1 MVSKASGYSI
11 LVVDDE
17 DIMRNGLCEP
27 LAAAGYDV
35 AGVASAEAALKYLE
49 GKNAQI
55 VITDLRL
62 PGMSGMQLL
71 TRVLEKR
78 PQTAVLVMTAYG
90 SVETAVD
97 AMKKGAF
104 DYITKPFSFDEV
116 QVLIEKM
123 SEKLDLMME
132 NEKLRTELKGRYRLS
147 NIVGKSS
154 KMQAM
159 YELVEK
165 VASSSATVIIY
176 GESGT
181 GKELTASAIHY
192 SGSRAGKPYIKL
204 NCAALPES
212 LLESELFGY
221 EKGAFTGALT
231 KKAGKF
237 ESAEGGTIFLD
248 EIGDIVPE
256 IQVKLLR
263 VLQEKEFM
271 RVGGVTPIKV
281 DVRIICATNANLV
294 EKVRAGKFREDLY
307 YRLNVI
313 PIYIPALRERKE
325 DIPLLVSHFIAKF
338 NAENDKKF
346 KKASDEVLK
355 LFFNYDWP
363 GNIRQLEN
371 TIERIIVLNDADVI
385 SADMITADLM
395 AEFNSAAGAVGL
407 KKITGIAPVAPDPG
421 VAGSAIA
428 EAFGGAG
435 TGGAVT
441 GAGVTTQ
448 TAPPAAGD
456 ADALYVA
463 PLAPLE
469 EVEKAHI
476 ARALKK
482 LDWNLSKTARVLQID
497 RKTLYL
503 KIEKYKLEKDAS

>member
-1 MVSKASGYSI
+1 MIKPTGYSI

-17 DIMRNGLCEP
+17 EIMRNGLCEP
-27 LAAAGYDV
+27 LAALGFDV
-35 AGVASAEAALKYLE
+35 RGAASAEEALKLFE
-49 GKNAQI
+49 EREAHI

-71 TRVLEKR
+71 SRVLDKK
-78 PQTAVLVMTAYG
+78 PATAMLVMTAFG

-104 DYITKPFSFDEV
+104 DYITKPFSFDEI
-116 QVLIEKM
+116 QIMIEKM
-123 SEKLDLMME
+123 SEKLDLVIE
-132 NEKLRTELKGRYRLS
+132 NEKLKTELKGKYRLS
-147 NIVGKSS
+147 NIIGKSK

-159 YELVEK
+159 YELIEK
-165 VASSSATVIIY
+165 VSSSAATVIIY

-192 SGSRAGKPYIKL
+192 SGQRVNKPYIKL

-221 EKGAFTGALT
+221 EKGAFTGALA

-271 RVGGVTPIKV
+271 RVGGVTPVKV

-294 EKVRAGKFREDLY
+294 EKVKAGKFREDLY

-313 PIYIPALRERKE
+313 PIYIPSLRERKE
-325 DIPLLVSHFIAKF
+325 DIPLLINYFIAKF
-338 NAENDKKF
+338 NSENNKKF
-346 KKASDEVLK
+346 KKVSDEVLK
-355 LFFNYDWP
+355 IFFNYDWP

-371 TIERIIVLNDADVI
+371 TMERIIVLNDDELVTK
-385 SADMITADLM
+385 DMITPDLM
-395 AEFNSAAGAVGL
+395 AEFNTVSAAGAN
-407 KKITGIAPVAPDPG
+407 PG
-421 VAGSAIA
+421 GFIKPPGQASDFYQSRSLNV
-428 EAFGGAG
+428 
-435 TGGAVT
+435 
-441 GAGVTTQ
+441 
-448 TAPPAAGD
+448 PAAAVDDGTVINNTGSSQQ
-456 ADALYVA
+456 AVSGVNVLNIA

-469 EVEKAHI
+469 EVERAHI
-476 ARALKK
+476 ARALKI
-482 LDWNLSKTARVLQID
+482 LDWNLSKTARSLKID

-503 KIEKYKLEKDAS
+503 KIEKYKIEKEVY

>member
-1 MVSKASGYSI
+1 MAIKASTYSI

-17 DIMRNGLCEP
+17 EIMRNGLCEP
-27 LAAAGYDV
+27 LSAMGYDV
-35 AGVASAEAALKYLE
+35 SGVASAEAALKYLE
-49 GKNAQI
+49 DKAAGI
-55 VITDLRL
+55 IITDLRL
-62 PGMSGMQLL
+62 PGMSGMELL
-71 TRVLEKR
+71 TRVLEKK
-78 PQTAVLVMTAYG
+78 PHTAVLVMTAYG

-104 DYITKPFSFDEV
+104 DYITKPFSFDEI
-116 QVLIEKM
+116 QVMIEKM
-123 SEKLDLMME
+123 SEKLDLLIE
-132 NEKLRTELKGRYRLS
+132 NEKLRTELKGKYRLD
-147 NIVGKSS
+147 NIIGKSS

-159 YELVEK
+159 YELIEK
-165 VASSSATVIIY
+165 VSSSGATVIIY

-192 SGSRAGKPYIKL
+192 SGQRAGKPYIKL

-281 DVRIICATNANLV
+281 DVRIICATNANLL
-294 EKVRAGKFREDLY
+294 EKVKAGKFREDLY

-325 DIPLLVSHFIAKF
+325 DIPLLVSHFLAKF
-338 NAENDKKF
+338 NLENNKKF
-346 KKASDEVLK
+346 KKVSDEVMK
-355 LFFNYDWP
+355 LFFNYSWP

-371 TIERIIVLNDADVI
+371 TIERIVVLNDAEIVTN
-385 SADMITADLM
+385 DMLTADLI
-395 AEFNSAAGAVGL
+395 AELGAAAESARNASPYGVSGSAGFKPALPESNEIKSGPELEL
-407 KKITGIAPVAPDPG
+407 KKNSVKALDEEALIGGLNVA
-421 VAGSAIA
+421 A
-428 EAFGGAG
+428 
-435 TGGAVT
+435 
-441 GAGVTTQ
+441 
-448 TAPPAAGD
+448 
-456 ADALYVA
+456 
-463 PLAPLE
+463 LAPLD
-469 EVEKAHI
+469 EVERAHI
-476 ARALKK
+476 ARALKI
-482 LDWNLSKTARVLQID
+482 LDWNLSKTARALHID

-503 KIEKYKLEKDAS
+503 KIEKYRIEKESY

>member
-1 MVSKASGYSI
+1 MAVRSNNYSI

-27 LAAAGYDV
+27 LAASGFDV
-35 AGVASAEAALKYLE
+35 YGVSSAEAALKYLE
-49 GKNAQI
+49 EKKAHI
-55 VITDLRL
+55 IITDLRL

-123 SEKLDLMME
+123 SEKLDLVME
-132 NEKLRTELKGRYRLS
+132 NEKLRTELKGKYRLD
-147 NIVGKSS
+147 NIIGKSS
-154 KMQAM
+154 KMQQM

-165 VASSSATVIIY
+165 VSSSSATVIIY

-192 SGSRAGKPYIKL
+192 SGQRANKPYIKL
-204 NCAALPES
+204 NCAALPET

-231 KKAGKF
+231 KRAGKF

-271 RVGGVTPIKV
+271 RVGGVTPIRV
-281 DVRIICATNANLV
+281 DVRIICATNANLL
-294 EKVRAGKFREDLY
+294 EKVKSGKFREDLY

-338 NAENDKKF
+338 NAENNKKF
-346 KKASDEVLK
+346 KKVSDEVLK
-355 LFFNYDWP
+355 LFFNYNWP

-371 TIERIIVLNDADVI
+371 TIERIIVLNDAETI
-385 SADMITADLM
+385 SGDMITADLM
-395 AEFNSAAGAVGL
+395 AEFNSATAAGGDKTSSWTTVSSRSG
-407 KKITGIAPVAPDPG
+407 G
-421 VAGSAIA
+421 AGKGSA
-428 EAFGGAG
+428 EAFGGAD
-435 TGGAVT
+435 TGVREA
-441 GAGVTTQ
+441 A
-448 TAPPAAGD
+448 APPPAAEGD
-456 ADALYVA
+456 LNALTIA

-469 EVEKAHI
+469 DVEKAHI

-482 LDWNLSKTARVLQID
+482 LDWNLSKTARALQID

-503 KIEKYKLEKDAS
+503 KIEKYKIEKEDY

>member
-1 MVSKASGYSI
+1 MAVRSTNYSI

-27 LAAAGYDV
+27 LAASGFDV
-35 AGVASAEAALKYLE
+35 YGVSSAEAALKFLE
-49 GKNAQI
+49 EKKAHI
-55 VITDLRL
+55 IITDLRL

-71 TRVLEKR
+71 TRVLEKK

-123 SEKLDLMME
+123 SEKLDLVME
-132 NEKLRTELKGRYRLS
+132 NEKLRTELKGKYRLD
-147 NIVGKSS
+147 NIIGKSS
-154 KMQAM
+154 KMQQM

-165 VASSSATVIIY
+165 VSSSSATVIIY

-192 SGSRAGKPYIKL
+192 SGQRANKPYIKL
-204 NCAALPES
+204 NCAALPET

-231 KKAGKF
+231 KRAGKF

-263 VLQEKEFM
+263 VLQEREFM
-271 RVGGVTPIKV
+271 RVGGVTPIRV
-281 DVRIICATNANLV
+281 DVRIICATNANLL
-294 EKVRAGKFREDLY
+294 EKVKSGKFREDLY

-313 PIYIPALRERKE
+313 PIFIPALRERKE

-338 NAENDKKF
+338 NAENNKKF
-346 KKASDEVLK
+346 KKVSDDVLK
-355 LFFNYDWP
+355 LFFNYNWP

-371 TIERIIVLNDADVI
+371 TIERIIVLNDAETI
-385 SADMITADLM
+385 GGDMITADLM
-395 AEFNSAAGAVGL
+395 AEFNSATAAGADKTSSWTTVS
-407 KKITGIAPVAPDPG
+407 PG
-421 VAGSAIA
+421 PGGAGKGSA
-428 EAFGGAG
+428 EAFGGAD
-435 TGGAVT
+435 
-441 GAGVTTQ
+441 AGVRE
-448 TAPPAAGD
+448 AAAVPAAGGD
-456 ADALYVA
+456 LNALNIA

-469 EVEKAHI
+469 DVEKAHI

-503 KIEKYKLEKDAS
+503 KIEKYKIEKEAY

>member
-1 MVSKASGYSI
+1 MAVRSNNYSI

-27 LAAAGYDV
+27 LAASGFDV
-35 AGVASAEAALKYLE
+35 YGVSSAEAALKYLE
-49 GKNAQI
+49 EKKAHI
-55 VITDLRL
+55 IITDLRL

-123 SEKLDLMME
+123 SEKLDLVME
-132 NEKLRTELKGRYRLS
+132 NEKLRTELKGKYRLD
-147 NIVGKSS
+147 NIIGKSS
-154 KMQAM
+154 KMQQM

-165 VASSSATVIIY
+165 VSSSSATVIIY

-192 SGSRAGKPYIKL
+192 SGQRANKPYIKL
-204 NCAALPES
+204 NCAALPET

-231 KKAGKF
+231 KRAGKF

-271 RVGGVTPIKV
+271 RVGGVTPIRV
-281 DVRIICATNANLV
+281 DVRIICATNANLL
-294 EKVRAGKFREDLY
+294 EKVKSGKFREDLY

-338 NAENDKKF
+338 NAENNKKF
-346 KKASDEVLK
+346 KKVSDEVLK
-355 LFFNYDWP
+355 LFFNYNWP

-371 TIERIIVLNDADVI
+371 TIERIIVLNDAETI
-385 SADMITADLM
+385 SGDMITADLM
-395 AEFNSAAGAVGL
+395 AEFNSATAAGGDKTSSWTTVSSRSG
-407 KKITGIAPVAPDPG
+407 G
-421 VAGSAIA
+421 AGKGSA
-428 EAFGGAG
+428 EAFGGAD
-435 TGGAVT
+435 TGVREAAVP
-441 GAGVTTQ
+441 
-448 TAPPAAGD
+448 PPAAEGD
-456 ADALYVA
+456 LNALTIA

-469 EVEKAHI
+469 DVEKAHI

-482 LDWNLSKTARVLQID
+482 LDWNLSKTARALQID

-503 KIEKYKLEKDAS
+503 KIEKYKIEKEDY